1 MIEVEVVSPATN
13 PVFTQSSG
21 SLVLPMESDCGVS
34 ESAGLLEVKWRFL
47 VCGTW
52 DDVAQIDWS
61 VLSQNITGRSDCS
74 CCKLVRIGTGSQ
86 AVEEQI

>member
-21 SLVLPMESDCGVS
+21 SLVLPMESDCSVS

-47 VCGTW
+47 VSWTW

-61 VLSQNITGRSDCS
+61 VLSQNITGEAIAPAVAVPVV
-74 CCKLVRIGTGSQ
+74 LVVKPSRTI
-86 AVEEQI
+86 